1 MILYNVALAFRQNS
15 IVATFSCVMNGL
27 TFASVG
33 QTLWGH
39 LNESYWA
46 VLLYGNVYCTVK
58 GGSDIDV
65 GSDNSNEQILTSDE
79 GLALETS
86 GL

>member
-1 MILYNVALAFRQNS
+1 M
-15 IVATFSCVMNGL
+15 
-27 TFASVG
+27 G

-46 VLLYGNVYCTVK
+46 VLLYDNVYCTVK
-58 GGSDIDV
+58 GGSNIDV
-65 GSDNSNEQILTSDE
+65 GSDYSNDQILSSDE
-79 GLALETS
+79 GLTLETS

>member
-79 GLALETS
+79 GLTLETS

>member
-1 MILYNVALAFRQNS
+1 M
-15 IVATFSCVMNGL
+15 
-27 TFASVG
+27 G
-33 QTLWGH
+33 QTLWGY

-58 GGSDIDV
+58 GGSNIDV
-65 GSDNSNEQILTSDE
+65 GSDNSNEQILSSDE
-79 GLALETS
+79 GLTLETS

>member
-1 MILYNVALAFRQNS
+1 M
-15 IVATFSCVMNGL
+15 
-27 TFASVG
+27 G

-46 VLLYGNVYCTVK
+46 VLLYDNVYCTVK
-58 GGSDIDV
+58 SGSDIDV

-79 GLALETS
+79 GLTLETS
-86 GL
+86 RL

>member
-79 GLALETS
+79 GLTLETS
-86 GL
+86 RL

>member
-58 GGSDIDV
+58 GGSELMWGV
-65 GSDNSNEQILTSDE
+65 TILMSRY
-79 GLALETS
+79 
-86 GL
+86 